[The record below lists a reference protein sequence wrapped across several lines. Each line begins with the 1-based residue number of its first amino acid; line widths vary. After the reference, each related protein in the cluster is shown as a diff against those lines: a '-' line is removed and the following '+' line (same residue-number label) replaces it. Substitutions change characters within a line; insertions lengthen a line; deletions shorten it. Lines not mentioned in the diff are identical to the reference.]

1 MGRKAVIGRFERW
14 DMCSLCEQ
22 RYHGVVACALGW
34 ACWKTYVGRP
44 QTDQIRRLAM
54 GVLGNGLGSAGHNE
68 DALSVGEAELATMRR
83 VGTSEGNI
91 LVAQSNLAITYQ
103 KLGRQEQALQIERD
117 VYSGRLRLNGAESMG
132 TLVAANNCGSS
143 LVDLRGFEEAK
154 SLLRETIP
162 VARRVLGD
170 SHDLTLRMRW
180 NYANA
185 LYEDDGAPLD
195 DLREAVATL
204 VEIEPTARRV
214 LGGSHPVAMTME
226 TSLRNAR
233 AALDALAAREAQ
245 DPPPV

>member
-1 MGRKAVIGRFERW
+1 
-14 DMCSLCEQ
+14 
-22 RYHGVVACALGW
+22 
-34 ACWKTYVGRP
+34 
-44 QTDQIRRLAM
+44 
-54 GVLGNGLGSAGHNE
+54 
-68 DALSVGEAELATMRR
+68 
-83 VGTSEGNI
+83 
-91 LVAQSNLAITYQ
+91 
-103 KLGRQEQALQIERD
+103 
-117 VYSGRLRLNGAESMG
+117 
-132 TLVAANNCGSS
+132 
-143 LVDLRGFEEAK
+143 
-154 SLLRETIP
+154 
-162 VARRVLGD
+162 
-170 SHDLTLRMRW
+170 MRW

>member
-1 MGRKAVIGRFERW
+1 M
-14 DMCSLCEQ
+14 Q
-22 RYHGVVACALGW
+22 
-34 ACWKTYVGRP
+34 
-44 QTDQIRRLAM
+44 
-54 GVLGNGLGSAGHNE
+54 
-68 DALSVGEAELATMRR
+68 
-83 VGTSEGNI
+83 
-91 LVAQSNLAITYQ
+91 
-103 KLGRQEQALQIERD
+103 RD
-117 VYSGRLRLNGAESMG
+117 VYSGYLRLKGEEDED
-132 TLVAANNCGSS
+132 TLREANNYAAS
-143 LVDLRGFEEAK
+143 LLNLQRYTEIK
-154 SLLRETIP
+154 SLLRTLIP
-162 VARRVLGD
+162 VARRVLGENNEF
-170 SHDLTLRMRW
+170 TIRMRW